1 MDVARVLMLV
11 GELIIALGLCAGT
24 IGAIIYFLGDKE
36 E

>member
-1 MDVARVLMLV
+1 MDVARVLMFI

-24 IGAIIYFLGDKE
+24 IGAIIYFSGDKE

>member
-1 MDVARVLMLV
+1 MFI

-24 IGAIIYFLGDKE
+24 IGAIIYFSGDKE